1 MSSAASPMP
10 FMLSAVSSAWV
21 CASAD
26 FEVNAAITSVSAT
39 IATPTPV
46 DINKPCMA
54 SFSVVALTAAPR
66 NEAVITCTK
75 AFIRTDVAFH
85 TSEAAFIAI
94 VRTLT
99 IACIFARFFKPLTI
113 AETAITVLP
122 ICAVMLSTGIM
133 PPIVEAIASPT
144 SANLFL
150 SICKLAA
157 PLLLIMEKASSIVPA
172 LPFIAS
178 TFSLNLSA
186 SCPVRGPNA
195 LRLSALPNNLP

>member
-26 FEVNAAITSVSAT
+26 FEVNAAITSVNAT

-46 DINKPCMA
+46 DINKPCME

-66 NEAVITCTK
+66 NDADITCTR
-75 AFIRTDVAFH
+75 AFIRTDVVFH
-85 TSEAAFIAI
+85 TIEAAFITI
-94 VRTLT
+94 VRVLI
-99 IACIFARFFKPLTI
+99 IASIFARFFKPPTK
-113 AETAITVLP
+113 AVTAIRLFP
-122 ICAVMLSTGIM
+122 ICAVILRYGII
-133 PPIVEAIASPT
+133 PPIADMILSAYSPI
-144 SANLFL
+144 SFFI
-150 SICKLAA
+150 ICELAA
-157 PLLLIMEKASSIVPA
+157 PLLLMVAKASSIVPA

-178 TFSLNLSA
+178 TFSLNLAA
-186 SCPVRGPNA
+186 SCPVSGPNA